1 MDYQFSYDG
10 NRTLMTIVQN
20 GYWSMET
27 FHAFE
32 AEFLAR
38 HQEIF
43 ARHKNY
49 RVLADCADFNVQS
62 NEVGSGFA
70 GLFERVMAEYRGR
83 YAIIV
88 GSTMNKL
95 QARRVIPHA
104 NVEIFTKEEREQ
116 AIAWLLDD
124 EGLILD
130 SEAGT

>member
-1 MDYQFSYDG
+1 MDYQFSYDDD
-10 NRTLMTIVQN
+10 RTLMTIVQS

-49 RVLADCADFNVQS
+49 RVLAECAEFKVQS
-62 NEVGSGFA
+62 NEVGVGFA
-70 GLFERVMAEYRGR
+70 QLFERIMAEFRGR
-83 YAIIV
+83 YAIIA

-95 QARRVIPHA
+95 QARRVIPYA
-104 NVEIFTKEEREQ
+104 NVEIFTKEERQQ
-116 AIAWLLDD
+116 AMTWLFEPSND
-124 EGLILD
+124 
-130 SEAGT
+130 EAGN